1 VKENDKKKAALNKI
15 KNRYLAGLMVVCG
28 IAAAVIGNVFPR
40 AASHAHASAAPVVQK
55 DSNLYN
61 FFKDGASVSY
71 TVPQKRGDAVKV
83 SFYNDINT
91 PVDIVVLYE
100 KYTPSTKKW
109 VEPPH
114 ERYAQVVRLKEGKM
128 VGQEM
133 NALKQAGKY
142 RLRVKIIKSKLPIAN
157 QVLKEFTVN

>member
-15 KNRYLAGLMVVCG
+15 KKRYLVGLLVIFG
-28 IAAAVIGNVFPR
+28 IAAAVIGNVNPR
-40 AASHAHASAAPVVQK
+40 ADSHAHANDAPVVQK
-55 DSNLYN
+55 ESNLFN

-71 TVPQKRGDAVKV
+71 TVPQKLGDAVKV

-91 PVDIVVLYE
+91 PVDIIVLNE
-100 KYTPSTKKW
+100 KYNQSTKKW
-109 VEPPH
+109 VELSH
-114 ERYAQVVRLKEGKM
+114 ERYAQVAMLKEGKM
-128 VGQEM
+128 VEQEM